1 MNAERVLSVL
11 VVLAHEKVL
20 VQFWYISTLIA
31 KFSQIGYH
39 LSFNP
44 WSMVSAFSSFFRFE
58 NFFLEILK
66 MVHNFFLDYR
76 ISTVPLVDAIDG
88 DTYVF
93 SPQAG
98 GDENGFARGA
108 WDWDLLWKR
117 IPLTKRE
124 RVSIK
129 KTHMKT
135 L

>member
-1 MNAERVLSVL
+1 MSSYL
-11 VVLAHEKVL
+11 
-20 VQFWYISTLIA
+20 TL
-31 KFSQIGYH
+31 FC
-39 LSFNP
+39 
-44 WSMVSAFSSFFRFE
+44 FFFLLFETYFDCFE
-58 NFFLEILK
+58 NY
-66 MVHNFFLDYR
+66 FLDYR

-124 RVSIK
+124 RVSF
-129 KTHMKT
+129 